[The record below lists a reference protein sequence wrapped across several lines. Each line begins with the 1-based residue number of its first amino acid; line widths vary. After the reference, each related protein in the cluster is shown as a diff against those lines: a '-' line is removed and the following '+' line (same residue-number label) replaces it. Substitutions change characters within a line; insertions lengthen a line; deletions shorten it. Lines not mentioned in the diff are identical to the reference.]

1 MQFSEEQ
8 KQSIAQWVA
17 EGAKLSDIQS
27 RVNDEFNAA
36 LTYMDV
42 RFLVDDLDLE
52 LKDQPKSVDNDLR
65 NTPPLVP
72 DNQADT
78 TIESPGAA
86 PSEGGVQ
93 LNLHRVYQPGSVVSG
108 DVVFSDGQQAVWSLD
123 QTGRLAMD
131 AGIDSYQPSEGD
143 LQDFQQKL
151 SSLLQSQGF

>member
-1 MQFSEEQ
+1 MQISEEQ

-27 RVNDEFNAA
+27 RVNDEFGTA

-52 LKDQPKSVDNDLR
+52 LKDQPKPVDNDLR
-65 NTPPLVP
+65 NAPPLEP
-72 DNQADT
+72 ENQTDT
-78 TIESPGAA
+78 TDPSASK
-86 PSEGGVQ
+86 PSEGSVQ
-93 LNLHRVYQPGSVVSG
+93 VQLHRVYQPGTIVSG

-123 QTGRLAMD
+123 QTGGIAMD
-131 AGIDSYQPSEGD
+131 AGTDSYQPSEGD

-151 SSLLQSQGF
+151 STLLQSQGF

>member
-1 MQFSEEQ
+1 MKFSEEQ

-27 RVNDEFNAA
+27 RVNDEFGAS
-36 LTYMDV
+36 LTYMDA

-52 LKDQPKSVDNDLR
+52 LKDQPKPVDNDLR
-65 NTPPLVP
+65 NAPPLKP
-72 DNQADT
+72 ENQVDTAD
-78 TIESPGAA
+78 SPAAA

-108 DVVFSDGQQAVWSLD
+108 DVVFSDGQRAVWSLD
-123 QTGRLAMD
+123 QAGRLAMD
-131 AGIDSYQPSEGD
+131 AGADSYQPSEGD